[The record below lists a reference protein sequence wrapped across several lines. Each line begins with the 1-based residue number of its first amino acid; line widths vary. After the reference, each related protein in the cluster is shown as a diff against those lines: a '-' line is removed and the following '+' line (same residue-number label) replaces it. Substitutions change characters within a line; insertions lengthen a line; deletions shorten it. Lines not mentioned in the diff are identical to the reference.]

1 MLCIHVVHNYIY
13 FECVY
18 VCVYFYVFADYGF
31 ESHGIVTEGVA
42 VNHLKILS
50 GHSKYELNE
59 VVEGE
64 CEGSFIWETICCCMV
79 LLLAAL
85 AIVDTF

>member
-1 MLCIHVVHNYIY
+1 M
-13 FECVY
+13 
-18 VCVYFYVFADYGF
+18 A
-31 ESHGIVTEGVA
+31 EGVA
-42 VNHLKILS
+42 ENHLKILI

-64 CEGSFIWETICCCMV
+64 GSLEWELFVCCMV

-85 AIVDTF
+85 AIVDNF

>member
-1 MLCIHVVHNYIY
+1 M
-13 FECVY
+13 
-18 VCVYFYVFADYGF
+18 DYGF
-31 ESHGIVTEGVA
+31 DSHGSVAEGVA

-64 CEGSFIWETICCCMV
+64 GSLEWETFCCMV

-85 AIVDTF
+85 AIVDIF